1 MSRSLPCHSLVGR
14 ALPCRALPCRALPCR
29 ALPSRAITL
38 IREYSRPL
46 TLPDWRTIQ
55 RLTTFD
61 LYSHVYCHLR
71 TQTPLMQRIYYNI
84 LDTQWYNIYTTIKLS
99 GIYIAAERYKMT
111 TQEILRIKGMS
122 GAVTYHSFW
131 GDEQ

>member
-1 MSRSLPCHSLVGR
+1 MIGIN
-14 ALPCRALPCRALPCR
+14 ALKIETIYIYLFL
-29 ALPSRAITL
+29 LNKMTYSMPSRALSL

-46 TLPDWRTIQ
+46 TRPDWRTIQ
-55 RLTTFD
+55 RITTFD

-71 TQTPLMQRIYYNI
+71 PQTPLMQRIYYNI
-84 LDTQWYNIYTTIKLS
+84 LDTVWYNIYSVIKLF
-99 GIYIAAERYKMT
+99 GIHMATKQYKMT
-111 TQEILRIKGMS
+111 VQEILLIKGMS

>member
-1 MSRSLPCHSLVGR
+1 MFKNM
-14 ALPCRALPCRALPCR
+14 
-29 ALPSRAITL
+29 ALPSRAVNL

-46 TLPDWRTIQ
+46 SRPDWRTIQ

-71 TQTPLMQRIYYNI
+71 PQTLLMKRIFYNI
-84 LDTQWYNIYTTIKLS
+84 LDTKWYNIYSVIKLF
-99 GIYIAAERYKMT
+99 GIKMASEQYKMT
-111 TQEILRIKGMS
+111 CQEILLIKGMS